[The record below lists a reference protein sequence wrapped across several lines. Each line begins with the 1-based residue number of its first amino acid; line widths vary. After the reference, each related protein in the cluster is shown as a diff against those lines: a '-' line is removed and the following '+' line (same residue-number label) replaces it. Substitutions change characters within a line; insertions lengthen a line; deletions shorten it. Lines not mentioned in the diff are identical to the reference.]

1 MTERRRQED
10 RSRATRAALIS
21 AARTLFAE
29 HGYPAVSAEE
39 IVSAAGLTRG
49 ALRHHFG
56 GKPELF
62 RAVLEQLEGELTGRI
77 LSGISDPQDV
87 WGSLTGGVAA
97 FLDACEDPELVQ
109 IALIDAPAVLGWATW
124 REIEAK
130 HGLGLIIA
138 GLERARSDGII
149 SRQPV
154 DVAAKLF
161 LSATIEAA
169 LLISTAEDRNSAR
182 ATAERALLSLLSG
195 LRDERP

>member
-10 RSRATRAALIS
+10 RSRATRATLIS

-29 HGYPAVSAEE
+29 HGYAAVSAEE
-39 IVSAAGLTRG
+39 IVLTRG

-56 GKPELF
+56 SKPELF

-77 LSGISDPQDV
+77 LSGITDPQDV
-87 WGSLTGGVAA
+87 WGSLIGGVAA
-97 FLDACEDPELVQ
+97 FLDACKDPELIQ

-124 REIEAK
+124 REIEAE

-154 DVAAKLF
+154 DVVARLF

-169 LLISTAEDRNSAR
+169 LLIAAAEDRNSAR

-195 LRDERP
+195 LREERP